1 MIEISYFVFLQSHSS
16 LTDDES
22 RSSHSFIAEITV
34 LPVQFI
40 VLTRWWWG
48 QVYTLFDLVLMPDFF
63 FSFLKE
69 NRTWGK
75 APLATEYIKTKTQ
88 DNGYK
93 G

>member
-22 RSSHSFIAEITV
+22 RSSHSFIAEITR

-40 VLTRWWWG
+40 VLMTRWWWG

-63 FSFLKE
+63 SFLKE
-69 NRTWGK
+69 NRGQS
-75 APLATEYIKTKTQ
+75 PLATEYIKTKTQ
-88 DNGYK
+88 GNSYK